1 VTLRALLDSDDV
13 SVALPVRVEFVAAA
27 SKKQRPKLRRLIAAL
42 PLVVPSEETWRLVET
57 WKARG
62 IDAGYSFSLSD
73 LLIAALAHELTG
85 LVWSLDTDFDAMEK
99 LGFVRCY

>member
-1 VTLRALLDSDDV
+1 VAL
-13 SVALPVRVEFVAAA
+13 ALPVRIEFVAAA
-27 SKKQRPKLRRLIAAL
+27 TKKERPKLRRLMAAL
-42 PLVVPSEETWRLVET
+42 PMVVPAEDTWPLVES

-62 IDAGYSFSLSD
+62 IDAGYSFSLSA

-85 LVWSLDTDFDAMEK
+85 LVWSLDTDFAAMEK